1 MASSISPLSYLDTS
15 AYQSLTPTSSAASA
29 AGASAGVSA
38 TAELQALQQQGNF
51 QAFLSDSMVTTLLQP
66 ADGASSGT
74 AANTLIDNM
83 LQQVLGA
90 YQTQSTPGSS
100 RGGGTS
106 VVG

>member
-15 AYQSLTPTSSAASA
+15 AYQSLPPTSSTASA

-38 TAELQALQQQGNF
+38 TAELQAMQHQGNF
-51 QAFLSDSMVTTLLQP
+51 QAFLSDSVGAALLQP

-90 YQTQSTPGSS
+90 YQTQGASS
-100 RGGGTS
+100 NSGGMS
-106 VVG
+106 VLG